1 MDSEKNRN
9 ELLDKMKKNAG
20 SFDRFV
26 PPQTKPGL
34 LNFRP
39 DLEDAWTIQEHL
51 VHVMESE
58 LALFLRV
65 RQAIADPGSD
75 SRTGIPLE
83 SWMEKFDHTKQSVE
97 DSVEAF
103 KRLHFIGYSLLK
115 GIADR
120 DWTAYYVQ
128 RLRNYGSLFI
138 GEETTVAYGDK
149 CIGTNHILPTGRAA
163 RYTGG
168 LWVGRF
174 LKTVTYQ
181 RMTPAAS
188 RLIGEVTARQC
199 GVEMML
205 AHAITAQ
212 VRVERYGDA

>member
-26 PPQTKPGL
+26 PPQTKPEL

-39 DLEDAWTIQEHL
+39 DLKDAWTIQEHL

-75 SRTGIPLE
+75 ARTGIPLE
-83 SWMEKFDHTKQSVE
+83 SWMEKFDHSKQSVE

-103 KRLHFIGYSLLK
+103 KRLHLICHSLLK
-115 GIADR
+115 GFADS

-128 RLRNYGSLFI
+128 HPTRGKQTLDDILGILAGHVDFHLELIERN
-138 GEETTVAYGDK
+138 EK
-149 CIGTNHILPTGRAA
+149 
-163 RYTGG
+163 
-168 LWVGRF
+168 LWKEKG
-174 LKTVTYQ
+174 
-181 RMTPAAS
+181 
-188 RLIGEVTARQC
+188 
-199 GVEMML
+199 
-205 AHAITAQ
+205 
-212 VRVERYGDA
+212 